1 MNIITIARK
10 KNGSN
15 NNPETIGVYWFM
27 HLSKSQKQ
35 NALNY
40 LILLVLI
47 YFVVFAKLGDFPF
60 RFWDE
65 SMFAVNAY
73 EMEKNGN
80 LMVPFFDNEV
90 DLRNTKPLLLTWIQ
104 VGFIKLFGFSELTMR
119 LPSAIAV
126 SASLLA
132 LFSFLKRQVDLRF
145 AWISSLILLT
155 STGYIGLHTG
165 RTGDADA
172 LFSFFI
178 LMMSLQFANWML
190 NNKGLN
196 LLLCFIFLS
205 LAVLTKSF
213 AAFLW
218 LPGLLLTALLVDK
231 SRFIRAFKISHFYVG
246 LFVLIASLGVVF
258 GIRELYQPGYIN
270 LALSNDASRVLL
282 NADNHQQGWDFYLEQ
297 IFYHR
302 FLFWSIPF
310 VIGLILIQK
319 ILKPELKKLATI
331 SILLLTS
338 YFILISISTTKLF
351 WYDMPLYP
359 FLACVAA
366 IPIYVLFSQFF
377 EVSSGSK
384 YFAALILI
392 FIIPYRK
399 MFFES
404 QSHKMPYGD
413 RVTEMTSLYLHHQ
426 TKQNLEE
433 NITVFHYGY
442 AGSALCYTYMYAD
455 QGKELKIKYE
465 PQFSLGEKVFVSHEN
480 LIQVLNSKYETH
492 TLETFETGVL
502 VNIVSLK

>member
-1 MNIITIARK
+1 MKIITIARK
-10 KNGSN
+10 KFSKN

-27 HLSKSQKQ
+27 QLSKAQKQ
-35 NALNY
+35 NALQY

-80 LMVPFFDNEV
+80 YLVPFFDNEV
-90 DLRNTKPLLLTWIQ
+90 DFRNTKPLLLTWIQ
-104 VGFIKLFGFSELTMR
+104 VGFIKLFGFNELTMR

-126 SASLLA
+126 AASIVT
-132 LFSFLKRQVDLRF
+132 LFSFLKRLVDLRF
-145 AWISSLILLT
+145 AWIASLVLLT

-178 LMMSLQFANWML
+178 LMTSLQFAVWML
-190 NNKGLN
+190 DNKGIN
-196 LLLCFIFLS
+196 LLLCFVFLS
-205 LAVLTKSF
+205 LAILTKSF

-218 LPGLLLTALLVDK
+218 VPGLLLTAAILDK
-231 SRFIRAFKISHFYVG
+231 TRILQAFKKLHFYFG
-246 LFVLIASLGVVF
+246 LLILLSSLILVF
-258 GIRELYQPGYIN
+258 GVREIYQPGYFS
-270 LALSNDASRVLL
+270 LALNNDAGRVLL

-297 IFYHR
+297 VFYNR
-302 FLFWSIPF
+302 FLFWAIPF
-310 VIGLILIQK
+310 VIGLLLIKK
-319 ILKPELKKLATI
+319 ILKPELKKLAI
-331 SILLLTS
+331 IAAALLSAYIFLV
-338 YFILISISTTKLF
+338 SISTTKLF

-366 IPIYVLFSQFF
+366 IPVYVLFSQIF
-377 EVSSGSK
+377 EVSSGLK
-384 YFAALILI
+384 YFATLTLI

-413 RVTEMTSLYLHHQ
+413 RVAEMTSLYLHHQ

-442 AGSALCYTYMYAD
+442 AGSVLCYKYMYAD
-455 QGKELKIKYE
+455 HGKELKIKYE
-465 PQFSLGEKVFVSHEN
+465 PLFSVGEKVFVSNEN
-480 LIQVLNSKYETH
+480 LIQQVTVRYEID
-492 TLETFETGVL
+492 TLETFETGIL
-502 VNIVSLK
+502 FIIRSRK